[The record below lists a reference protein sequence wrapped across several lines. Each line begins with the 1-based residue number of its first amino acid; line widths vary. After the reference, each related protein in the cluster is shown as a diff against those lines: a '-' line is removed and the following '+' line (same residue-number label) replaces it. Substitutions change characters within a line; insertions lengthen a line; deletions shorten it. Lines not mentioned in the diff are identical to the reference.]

1 MAGDVFCLLK
11 STILQ
16 TNFTRLREAL
26 FIKKN
31 KDRWLRNQH
40 MPSDNPDE
48 MAADF
53 TQLVDDLA
61 YAKTFYPSSKVTG
74 FINSQASRIYLTIYK
89 NRKEESNRLLTF
101 WKYDLP
107 LTIRKHHRVILFSFV
122 FFLIFFA
129 IGYFVS
135 MKDEGISRSIFG
147 DDYVDHTKENI
158 ANGNPFGIYEHGN
171 PVLSWLSLM
180 IHNIRVS
187 FLMFV
192 SGIFCGVPSLYL
204 EANNAVMLGT
214 FDQFFTARGL
224 GIDFW
229 LVVFVHGTLEITA
242 LIVAAAAG
250 LVLGKSFL
258 FPGTI
263 RRMEAFKQG
272 AKDGVKIMI
281 GLMPVFGLAAFF
293 EGFITRLYNDISWFT
308 TLIFALS
315 VLFVVWY
322 FIIYP
327 VRLTKKMAL
336 QVQEEDV

>member
-1 MAGDVFCLLK
+1 
-11 STILQ
+11 
-16 TNFTRLREAL
+16 
-26 FIKKN
+26 
-31 KDRWLRNQH
+31 
-40 MPSDNPDE
+40 MPSNDPDQ

-61 YAKTFYPSSKVTG
+61 YAKTFYPSGKVTNY
-74 FINSQASRIYLTIYK
+74 INSQASRIYLDIYK
-89 NRKEESNRLLTF
+89 NRKEESNRLVTF

-107 LTIRKHHRVILFSFV
+107 LTIRKHHKVVLFSF
-122 FFLIFFA
+122 IFFFIFFG

-135 MKDEGISRSIFG
+135 AQNDDMARSIFG
-147 DDYVDHTKENI
+147 DTYVDHTQENI

-171 PVLSWLSLM
+171 PFLSWLNLM

-192 SGIFCGVPSLYL
+192 SGIFAGIPCLYIAIKNSIMIGV
-204 EANNAVMLGT
+204 
-214 FDQFFTARGL
+214 FDQFFAARGL

-229 LVVFVHGTLEITA
+229 LVVFVHGTLEITG
-242 LIVAAAAG
+242 LIIATAAG

-263 RRMEAFKQG
+263 KRIDAFKQG

-281 GLMPVFGLAAFF
+281 GLIPVFALAAFF
-293 EGFITRLYNDISWFT
+293 EGFITRLYNDISILT
-308 TLIFALS
+308 TGIFALS
-315 VLFVVWY
+315 VLFVIWY

-327 VRLTKKMAL
+327 IRLGRKLLLNKN
-336 QVQEEDV
+336 EEEV

>member
-1 MAGDVFCLLK
+1 
-11 STILQ
+11 
-16 TNFTRLREAL
+16 
-26 FIKKN
+26 
-31 KDRWLRNQH
+31 
-40 MPSDNPDE
+40 MPSNDPDE

-61 YAKTFYPSSKVTG
+61 YAKTFYPSGKVTNY
-74 FINSQASRIYLTIYK
+74 INSQASRIYLDIYK
-89 NRKEESNRLLTF
+89 NRKEESNRLVTF

-107 LTIRKHHRVILFSFV
+107 LTIRKHHKVVLFSF
-122 FFLIFFA
+122 IFFVIFFI

-135 MKDEGISRSIFG
+135 AQNDDMARSIFG
-147 DDYVDHTKENI
+147 DTYVDHTQENI

-171 PVLSWLSLM
+171 PFLSWLNLM

-192 SGIFCGVPSLYL
+192 SGIFAGIPCLYIAIKNSIMIGV
-204 EANNAVMLGT
+204 
-214 FDQFFTARGL
+214 FDQFFAARGL

-229 LVVFVHGTLEITA
+229 LVVFVHGTLEITG
-242 LIVAAAAG
+242 LIIATAAG

-263 RRMEAFKQG
+263 KRIDAFKQG

-281 GLMPVFGLAAFF
+281 GLIPVFALAAFF
-293 EGFITRLYNDISWFT
+293 EGFITRLYNDISILT
-308 TLIFALS
+308 TAIFALS
-315 VLFVVWY
+315 VLFVIWY

-327 VRLTKKMAL
+327 IRLGRKL
-336 QVQEEDV
+336 LLNQNEEEV